1 MSEINRNSV
10 NEKTALFE
18 TMPVGKALLTMAIP
32 TIVSQLITMIY
43 NLADTFFIGMSNDPY
58 KVAAASVVS
67 ILFFILTALSNL
79 FGVGGGSLMSRL
91 MGERRDE
98 DAKRVGVFSIYGA
111 LFIAIIYATICFL
124 FTEPL
129 ARLLGA
135 SDNTIGYASSY
146 LFWVV
151 VVGAIPSTVGMT
163 ISFLL
168 RSAGYSKESGFGLA
182 LGGIANIILDPLFM
196 FVILPAGNEVT
207 GAALATMCSNVISLC
222 YFLWI
227 YYKLRG
233 KTILSISPKYIRI
246 EKNLII
252 DIFAIGLPSA
262 ITGMLANLSH
272 IIRNNL
278 TSGYGD
284 VELAAYGI
292 VQKVDMLPLNIGMGL
307 CQGMMP
313 LVAYNFASKN
323 YERMN
328 SFAKTAQN
336 YGMIIA
342 GICIV
347 VFEIFASQIMWLFIK
362 DEATIAFG
370 TNFIRIAC
378 LASPFIIINF
388 QKIYCLQAMGKGKES
403 LILGICR
410 QGLFAIPIIFIMNHF
425 LQLYGVV
432 SAQLISD
439 GITVIFSLLIYRS
452 VYRKLENELMKEEK
466 VELDTND
473 SIEDTI
479 CDESESIKDLVIT
492 IERSYGSGGR
502 SIGKLIAKKLG
513 IACYDSELL
522 EQTALKSGLN
532 KDFIGGMDE
541 KTSKSEMVYS
551 YAGYISDEYMK
562 IEKQASD
569 AQREIIE
576 EVAAK
581 GSCVIVGRRAD
592 QILQNKVKLFKI
604 FVTAPLEARIERVMQ
619 RENLS
624 YQDSKD
630 KIIRVDKERADYY
643 NSYEYL
649 TWGNANSYDLCID
662 TAKFGLEQTAQFIAT
677 MIKEHNI

>member
-1 MSEINRNSV
+1 MSNTNNQV
-10 NEKTALFE
+10 LNEKTALFE

-32 TIVSQLITMIY
+32 TIISQLITMIY

-67 ILFFILTALSNL
+67 ILFFILTSLSNL

-91 MGERRDE
+91 MGEKRDE
-98 DAKRVGVFSIYGA
+98 EAKRVGVFSIYGS
-111 LFIAIIYATICFL
+111 LVIAIIYALICFL

-135 SDNTIGYASSY
+135 SDNTITYASSY

-207 GAALATMCSNVISLC
+207 GAALATLCSNIISLL
-222 YFLWI
+222 YFIYI

-233 KTILSISPKYIRI
+233 KTILSISPKFIRI
-246 EKNLII
+246 DKSLII

-262 ITGMLANLSH
+262 ITGMLANFSH

-313 LVAYNFASKN
+313 LVAYNYASKN
-323 YERMN
+323 YERMK

-336 YGMIIA
+336 YGMIIS

-347 VFEIFASQIMWLFIK
+347 IFELFASQIIWLFIK

-378 LASPFIIINF
+378 LVAPFIIINF

-403 LILGICR
+403 LLLGICR

-425 LQLYGVV
+425 FQLYGVV

-439 GITVIFSLLIYRS
+439 GITVIFSTYIYRK
-452 VYRKLENELMKEEK
+452 VYHKLLKEKEE
-466 VELDTND
+466 DSQAIQNSISND
-473 SIEDTI
+473 SISYETNDNI
-479 CDESESIKDLVIT
+479 SLNDMIIT
-492 IERSYGSGGR
+492 IGRTYGSGGR
-502 SIGKLIAKKLG
+502 SVGKLIANQLG
-513 IACYDSELL
+513 ISFYDSELL

-532 KDFIGGMDE
+532 KNFLGGVDE
-541 KTSKSEMVYS
+541 KSSLLYS
-551 YAGYISDEYMK
+551 YDGYVSDEYIEMEK
-562 IEKQASD
+562 IATD
-569 AQREIIE
+569 TQREIIE
-576 EVAAK
+576 DIANK
-581 GSCVIVGRRAD
+581 GPCVIVGRRAD
-592 QILQNKVKLFKI
+592 QILQDKFNLFKVFI
-604 FVTAPLEARIERVMQ
+604 TAPMNSRIQRVMQ

-624 YQDSKD
+624 FEESKA
-630 KIIRVDKERADYY
+630 KIKRVDKERSDYY
-643 NSYEYL
+643 NSFGYHS
-649 TWGNANSYDLCID
+649 WANASNYDLCID
-662 TAKFGLEQTAQFIAT
+662 TDKFGMEETAEIISEIIIRKNQ
-677 MIKEHNI
+677 